1 MERKL
6 SLLGLDYGEA
16 TVGVAASDGLF
27 LTAQPLEVI
36 RRNRGK
42 QLRET
47 FRRIEEIAR
56 ERGANAIIIGYPK
69 HLNNTVGDRASASE
83 EFAADIAR
91 RTGLKVILW
100 NERYTTV
107 SAHRAPFVMVA
118 AEPELGDVAEFVV
131 VRNHL
136 GDQMAV
142 VVDDGELF
150 SAFVVK
156 LPGGIALEHEIVVD
170 EGHILNGF

>member
-56 ERGANAIIIGYPK
+56 ERGTNAIVVGYPK
-69 HLNNTVGDRASASE
+69 HLNNSVGDRASASE
-83 EFAADIAR
+83 EFAADVAR

-100 NERYTTV
+100 DERYTTV
-107 SAHRAPFVMVA
+107 SAHRALDEA
-118 AEPELGDVAEFVV
+118 DIGYRKKAT
-131 VRNHL
+131 
-136 GDQMAV
+136 
-142 VVDDGELF
+142 VVD
-150 SAFVVK
+150 K
-156 LPGGIALEHEIVVD
+156 LAAVFILQSYMDYLENCPQEKEKLLEEIYGRK
-170 EGHILNGF
+170 E